1 MSVSLASLMSARQE
15 RKRRTAS
22 YVLQVTADC
31 CGCTGNH
38 SHKTHQDCML
48 KLCIPHSV
56 TTERPVQVKV
66 VKVKKSD
73 KGDFYKRQQTWEL
86 RDLTEVDAKDA
97 SKVRMTIGFFFFF
110 WHSCWMLNCQLFIMS
125 LSHYK
130 GKSGIWPPLWEGVS
144 VGSQQHRWK
153 KLLHLLYLEA

>member
-22 YVLQVTADC
+22 CVLQVTAAF
-31 CGCTGNH
+31 CGWTDIHG
-38 SHKTHQDCML
+38 KTHQDCVF
-48 KLCIPHSV
+48 KTLCISHSV

-97 SKVRMTIGFFFFF
+97 SKV
-110 WHSCWMLNCQLFIMS
+110 
-125 LSHYK
+125 
-130 GKSGIWPPLWEGVS
+130 
-144 VGSQQHRWK
+144 
-153 KLLHLLYLEA
+153 